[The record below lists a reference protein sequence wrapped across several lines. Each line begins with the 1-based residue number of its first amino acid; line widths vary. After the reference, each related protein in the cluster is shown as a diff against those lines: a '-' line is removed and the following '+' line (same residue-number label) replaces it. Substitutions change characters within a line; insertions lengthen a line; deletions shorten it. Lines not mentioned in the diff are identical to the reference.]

1 MSRAHKDKDDEVKRV
16 ASKLDGLLDELATN
30 VAALNDILTR
40 PAPPA
45 PEADERLI
53 CP

>member
-1 MSRAHKDKDDEVKRV
+1 MSRDKDAEIKQV
-16 ASKLDGLLDELATN
+16 ASRLDGLLDELAAN
-30 VAALNDILTR
+30 VAALNLILTR

-53 CP
+53 SP